1 MLEKILSILGVKSFA
16 SQSEVKAVQS
26 KNGVDESNYLESIPK
41 TVLAIDKDFNV
52 DYINPSGAEK
62 LGMSPEECVGKKCYN
77 LLDTEHCNTEKC
89 APKQAMENGSSITK
103 ENVWHPS
110 PTKQI
115 PIKYTGAP
123 VRNDDGEIVG
133 AVEYAEN
140 ISDRKLKE
148 KEINALFQKAPVPMF
163 MVGPDHKITR
173 WNDAMSEYIDCSKE
187 EAVGSE
193 FREISGGHESVADL
207 AIDKREEVTEA
218 RDNVVV
224 RGETYHVISTAV
236 PITDND
242 GNLTGAVQVI
252 NDITDAKESQL
263 DAEEKLEELRAIQ
276 KYWQRIN
283 DEYER
288 VFEKFN
294 DLDLTPRLDTPKPE
308 ADLKS
313 LEEAYEMDKQLHEDI
328 NEGLEAIQKA
338 LSEAKESAIAFTE
351 DSESMSAST
360 EELASSIDQISAS
373 GQQIGSGIE
382 QQVEKSEE
390 MKNNISNLSSS
401 IQQITSA
408 AQQINSET
416 DNAAEISQEGAE
428 EAEQAI
434 NKIEHLDEVTD
445 KNVENIKELEEKM
458 AEVSEITD
466 VISNIAEQTNLLA
479 LNANIE
485 AARAGEKGQGFAVVA
500 NEVKSLA
507 EDSQESAQEI
517 EEIIR
522 EVQEF
527 TNENAKLIEET
538 NKEVKESTKA
548 VKEVVNNL
556 EEIQEMVE
564 EISQGI
570 DEIAEATES
579 QAHNTSEVSEVAE
592 EASALSQEINAAI
605 QQINSSVE
613 EQNEAVQ
620 EIAEIAQDTLERAD
634 QNRETIDEFNL
645 E

>member
-16 SQSEVKAVQS
+16 SSDAAQSDVDAVKS
-26 KNGVDESNYLESIPK
+26 KSGVNADNYLESIPK
-41 TVLAIDKDFNV
+41 TVLAIDRDFNV
-52 DYINPSGAEK
+52 DYINPAGAEK
-62 LGMSPEECVGKKCYN
+62 LGKTQEECVGKKCFE

-89 APKQAMENGSSITK
+89 APRKAMQRGEAVTDENIWK
-103 ENVWHPS
+103 PS

-115 PIKYTGAP
+115 PIRYTGSP
-123 VRNDDGEIVG
+123 VRDEEGNIVG

-140 ISDRKLKE
+140 ITEQKLKE

-163 MVGPDHKITR
+163 MVDKDHKITR
-173 WNDAMSEYIDCSKE
+173 WNDKMAEYIDCPPD
-187 EAVGSE
+187 EAVGSK
-193 FREISGGHESVADL
+193 FPEISGGHESVADKAL
-207 AIDKREEVTEA
+207 EKRQELTEA
-218 RDNVVV
+218 RDNVEV
-224 RGETYHVISTAV
+224 RGDLYHVISTAV
-236 PITDND
+236 PIKDND
-242 GNLTGAVQVI
+242 GNITGAVQVI
-252 NDITDAKESQL
+252 NDITETK
-263 DAEEKLEELRAIQ
+263 EKLKELKAIQ
-276 KYWQRIN
+276 EYWETIN

-288 VFEKFN
+288 VFEKFEQLDMSVRLETPEPDK
-294 DLDLTPRLDTPKPE
+294 DLEILH
-308 ADLKS
+308 
-313 LEEAYEMDKQLHEDI
+313 EAYEADKSLHNDI
-328 NEGLEAIQKA
+328 NKGLDEIQKA
-338 LSEAKESAIAFTE
+338 LYEARESAIQFTE
-351 DSESMSAST
+351 HSESMSAST

-401 IQQITSA
+401 IEEITSA

-416 DNAAEISQEGAE
+416 DNAAEISREGAE
-428 EAEQAI
+428 EAEEAI
-434 NKIEHLDEVTD
+434 EKIEHLDEVTD

-458 AEVSEITD
+458 SEVSEITD

-538 NKEVKESTKA
+538 NKEVVESTRA
-548 VKEVVNNL
+548 VKKVVNNL

-634 QNRETIDEFNL
+634 SNRETLDEFKL

>member
-16 SQSEVKAVQS
+16 SQSEVKSVQS
-26 KNGVDESNYLESIPK
+26 KSDVDESNYLESIPK

-52 DYINPSGAEK
+52 DYINPSGAKK
-62 LGMSPEECVGKKCYN
+62 LGMEPEECIGKKCYN
-77 LLDTEHCNTEKC
+77 LLETEHCNSENC
-89 APKQAMENGSSITK
+89 APKRAMESGEDVTD

-140 ISDRKLKE
+140 ITDRKLKE

-163 MVGPDHKITR
+163 MVDPDHKITR
-173 WNDAMSEYIDCSKE
+173 WNNKMAEYIDCSKE
-187 EAVGSE
+187 EAVGKK
-193 FREISGGHESVADL
+193 FPEISGGHESVADK
-207 AIDKREEVTEA
+207 AIEKRQEVTEA
-218 RDNVVV
+218 RDNVEV
-224 RGETYHVISTAV
+224 RGDLYHVISTAV
-236 PITDND
+236 PIKDND

-252 NDITDAKESQL
+252 NDITETK
-263 DAEEKLEELRAIQ
+263 EKLKELKAIQ
-276 KYWQRIN
+276 EYWNTIN

-288 VFEKFN
+288 VFEKFEQLDMSVRLETPEPEK
-294 DLDLTPRLDTPKPE
+294 DLDILIEAFE
-308 ADLKS
+308 ADKS
-313 LEEAYEMDKQLHEDI
+313 LHEDI
-328 NEGLEAIQKA
+328 NKGLDAIQDA
-338 LSEAKESAIAFTE
+338 LSEAKESAMKFTE

-373 GQQIGSGIE
+373 GQQIGSGIDD
-382 QQVEKSEE
+382 QVEKSEV

-401 IQQITSA
+401 IQEITSA

-416 DNAAEISQEGAE
+416 DNATKISKEGVEAAEGA
-428 EAEQAI
+428 I
-434 NKIEHLDEVTD
+434 DKIYHLDEVTD
-445 KNVENIKELEEKM
+445 KNVENIRELEEKM

-538 NKEVKESTKA
+538 NKEVEESIKA
-548 VKEVVNNL
+548 VQKGANSL

-592 EASALSQEINAAI
+592 EASALSQEISAAI

-634 QNRETIDEFNL
+634 SNRETLEEFKL